1 MAQGPLPARQRAG
14 AEYIDWDLRAGG
26 QDSAATAVDWDAPR
40 GGVGK
45 DAAES
50 VKAQCAEIQRSLA
63 AEALRL
69 AAPLAVTTVAMAEAE
84 RGGAALF
91 PVRTVSIIGDVSS
104 ILAHPRALV

>member
-1 MAQGPLPARQRAG
+1 MPARQRAWAG
-14 AEYIDWDLRAGG
+14 YDWDLRAGE

-40 GGVGK
+40 GGGGK

-91 PVRTVSIIGDVSS
+91 PVRTVNTGDISS